1 MFKNLFKNPNKNK
14 KVLYAFANGTSID
27 LAEVKDEVFSQ
38 KMMGEGIAISP
49 VDNKVYSPCDGKI
62 IIVMQESKH
71 AVGIETE
78 DGVEILIHVGIDTVS
93 LKGEGFN
100 IHCEEG
106 QRVKKG
112 DLLIS
117 FDKSLLKDKGL
128 DDTIMLILA
137 NQNNHEILNFHV
149 DKNMVA
155 KDSVLLEY
163 K

>member
-1 MFKNLFKNPNKNK
+1 MFKNLFKSSNRNK
-14 KVLYAFANGTSID
+14 KVLYAFTNGTSID
-27 LAEVKDEVFSQ
+27 LAAVKDEVFSQ
-38 KMMGEGIAISP
+38 KMMGEGIAITP
-49 VDNKVYSPCDGKI
+49 TDNKVYSPCDGKI
-62 IIVMQESKH
+62 IIVMKDSKH

-106 QRVKKG
+106 QKVKKG
-112 DLLIS
+112 ELLIS
-117 FDKSLLKDKGL
+117 FDKKLLNDKEL

-155 KDSVLLEY
+155 KDSILLEY
-163 K
+163 R

>member
-1 MFKNLFKNPNKNK
+1 MFKNLFKGVNKNK
-14 KVLYAFANGTSID
+14 KVLYAFVNGTSMD
-27 LAEVKDEVFSQ
+27 LSAVKDEVFSQ

-49 VDNKVYSPCDGKI
+49 VDNKVYSPCDGR
-62 IIVMQESKH
+62 IVTIMKESKH

-78 DGVEILIHVGIDTVS
+78 DGMEILIHVGIDTVA

-106 QRVKKG
+106 QKVKKG
-112 DLLIS
+112 ELLIS
-117 FDKSLLKDKGL
+117 FDKKLLRDKEL

-137 NQNNHEILNFHV
+137 NQNDHEILDLYV
-149 DKNMVA
+149 DEKMAA
-155 KDSVLLEY
+155 KDSVILEY